1 MDASEAL
8 EEIRDFEKQL
18 AGLFKAK
25 LRDLLEEE
33 LDNFSSSVH
42 LTLDEETKETLSQLL
57 EAYDLELY
65 GIELNQQEFN
75 VTYSFGHSYRSED
88 YSHSPRFVKF
98 SINDDESWYNMS
110 FQLRKQHISEEI
122 YASMNDEFFNIRLIA
137 ASTVSSVIKNMKHN
151 FVLLSLKAK

>member
-1 MDASEAL
+1 MEATEAL
-8 EEIRDFEKQL
+8 KEIREFEKQL

-25 LRDLLEEE
+25 LRDLLQEESE
-33 LDNFSSSVH
+33 NYSSSVH

-88 YSHSPRFVKF
+88 YRHFPRFVKF
-98 SINDDESWYNMS
+98 SINDDESWYSMS
-110 FQLRKQHISEEI
+110 FRLRDQHISEEI
-122 YASMNDEFFNIRLIA
+122 YASIHDEFFNLQLIP

-151 FVLLSLKAK
+151 FVLLSLKSK